1 MLFKYDGKYYHISR
15 LDRVFSRTVPW
26 RSGEVDA
33 QHKQLVQKVRR
44 FQRRLEMERISM
56 PVLEFLVNWVGHHI
70 MTSDQEI
77 GRYARGRS
85 GAEAVA
91 TSPAGSSL

>member
-1 MLFKYDGKYYHISR
+1 
-15 LDRVFSRTVPW
+15 
-26 RSGEVDA
+26 
-33 QHKQLVQKVRR
+33 
-44 FQRRLEMERISM
+44 M